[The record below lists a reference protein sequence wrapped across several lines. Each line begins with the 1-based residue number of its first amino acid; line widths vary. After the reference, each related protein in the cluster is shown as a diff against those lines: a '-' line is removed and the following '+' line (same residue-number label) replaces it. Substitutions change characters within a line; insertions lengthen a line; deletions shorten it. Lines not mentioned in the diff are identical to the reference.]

1 MSQRVGPQLSKSRF
15 LGGLQCLKRLFLECY
30 HRDLADVVGSGQQ
43 GFFDSGTAVGELARQ
58 RFPNGLL
65 ILEDHLNHSDAVQS
79 TARAIA
85 DNTVPAIFEAA
96 FTLEGI
102 RIRVDVLKRTGA
114 DAFDLIE
121 VKSSTKVKPEHI
133 PDVAIQLHVL
143 EGLGIKVEKAGLL
156 RIDNGYVYQG
166 GSYDLEHVA
175 VMQQPVQDGG
185 GDDRVSQQLSPFS
198 EPLVGSQDDAAPF
211 VPG

>member
-1 MSQRVGPQLSKSRF
+1 MSQHVGPQLSKSRF

-30 HRDLADVVGSGQQ
+30 HRYLADVVGSGQQ
-43 GFFDSGTAVGELARQ
+43 GLFDSGTAVGELARQ

-65 ILEDHLNHSDAVQS
+65 ILEDHLHHSDAVQS

-114 DAFDLIE
+114 DAYRGQIE
-121 VKSSTKVKPEHI
+121 HQSETRAYPRCCDTAARAGGAGHQGREGGV
-133 PDVAIQLHVL
+133 VAH
-143 EGLGIKVEKAGLL
+143 
-156 RIDNGYVYQG
+156 
-166 GSYDLEHVA
+166 
-175 VMQQPVQDGG
+175 
-185 GDDRVSQQLSPFS
+185 
-198 EPLVGSQDDAAPF
+198 
-211 VPG
+211 